1 MLYQNGSVG
10 GVIPVDGVIMIMI
23 RKMTM
28 EMTMTM
34 KIIMTM
40 IMENLSASEIT
51 PNIQRMLTNMK
62 FESAA

>member
-1 MLYQNGSVG
+1 
-10 GVIPVDGVIMIMI
+10 MIMI

-28 EMTMTM
+28 TMAMTMTM
-34 KIIMTM
+34 KIIMIM

-51 PNIQRMLTNMK
+51 PNIQQMLTNMK

>member
-1 MLYQNGSVG
+1 MG

-28 EMTMTM
+28 AMTMTMTM
-34 KIIMTM
+34 KIIM

>member
-1 MLYQNGSVG
+1 MG

-28 EMTMTM
+28 AMTMTM
-34 KIIMTM
+34 KIIM

>member
-1 MLYQNGSVG
+1 MG

-23 RKMTM
+23 RKMTMTM

>member
-1 MLYQNGSVG
+1 MG
-10 GVIPVDGVIMIMI
+10 GVIPVDGVIMIII

-28 EMTMTM
+28 AMTMTM
-34 KIIMTM
+34 KIIM